1 MMTVLAL
8 LLIFASFALP
18 TYQTIVLRAREATL
32 RDDLYT
38 MRSMIDRF
46 TLDNKRPPASL
57 EELVEAHYLGAIPSD
72 PFTRSTD
79 TWQVEFEEVP
89 VASDQAASGIVDVHS
104 GSDMAGWRIQEG
116 RRRSSLSDAA
126 DIRLVAQ
133 GRELARPK
141 HH

>member
-1 MMTVLAL
+1 MTPIALRCRRIAQAATDGQQGSAFSLLEMMTVLAL
-8 LLIFASFALP
+8 LLIFASFAVP
-18 TYQTIVLRAREATL
+18 TYQNIVLRTREAAL

-104 GSDMAGWRIQEG
+104 R
-116 RRRSSLSDAA
+116 
-126 DIRLVAQ
+126 VATV
-133 GRELARPK
+133 RVF
-141 HH
+141 

>member
-18 TYQTIVLRAREATL
+18 TYQNIVIRTREAAL

-46 TLDNKRPPASL
+46 TLDNQRAPASL
-57 EELVEAHYLGAIPSD
+57 QELVDAGYLGAIPSD

-79 TWQVEFEEVP
+79 TWQVELK
-89 VASDQAASGIVDVHS
+89 AAEFL
-104 GSDMAGWRIQEG
+104 GSETLR
-116 RRRSSLSDAA
+116 
-126 DIRLVAQ
+126 
-133 GRELARPK
+133 
-141 HH
+141 